1 MNEVDRQVAAL
12 QAQSEEKNKTE
23 YSVEVESEDISQ
35 PTEEKE
41 VEIPQETKTFEAE
54 VVEDDG
60 QEEPVVEDKSKQE
73 EVKTEEDQPKE
84 DSKQKYSKSVQKRF
98 DEYAYQLGESKRR
111 EEEAIQIAQAIKNER
126 DKIQE
131 ELQKLNSGYVNE
143 MGGRLTGSMEA
154 AKAKLKKAMED
165 QDYDAV
171 ANAQLE
177 IGRLGAEQSQY
188 EKMKAQEEARA
199 KAPKQE
205 REVEIPQA
213 PAQQQAVKDPK
224 AEAWAVENDWFGT
237 DKVMTNVA
245 YAIHEDLVNQGVD
258 PRTDYYYSE
267 IDKRMRENLPHK
279 FQQDSSS
286 EEPARQQPVQTVASA
301 HRNRGTGRNV
311 VKLSSSEAAI
321 AKRLGLSN
329 EQYASEKLKLQR
341 R

>member
-1 MNEVDRQVAAL
+1 MNEVDRQVAEL
-12 QAQSEEKNKTE
+12 QAQVGNKAKKE
-23 YSVEVESEDISQ
+23 YFVEVESEDIASQ
-35 PTEEKE
+35 TEENE
-41 VEIPQETKTFEAE
+41 IEIPQERKTFEVE
-54 VVEDDG
+54 VDETQED
-60 QEEPVVEDKSKQE
+60 PVVEDKSKQE
-73 EVKTEEDQPKE
+73 EVEEPKE
-84 DSKQKYSKSVQKRF
+84 DSKNKYSKSVQKRF
-98 DEYAYQLGESKRR
+98 DEYAYQLGESRRR
-111 EEEAIQIAQAIKNER
+111 EEEAIQIAQAIKAER

-131 ELQKLNSGYVNE
+131 ELGKLNSGYVTE
-143 MGGRLTGSMEA
+143 MGGRLTGSIEA

-171 ANAQLE
+171 ANAQIE

-188 EKMKAQEEARA
+188 EQMKTQQEVRA

-205 REVEIPQA
+205 REVEIPKA
-213 PAQQQAVKDPK
+213 PQQQPVKDPK
-224 AEAWAVENDWFGT
+224 AEVWASENEWFGT

-279 FQQDSSS
+279 FEQNSSS

>member
-1 MNEVDRQVAAL
+1 MNEVDRRGAELQGQVG
-12 QAQSEEKNKTE
+12 NKAKQE
-23 YSVEVESEDISQ
+23 YSVEVESEDIAS
-35 PTEEKE
+35 PTEENE
-41 VEIPQETKTFEAE
+41 IEIPQERKTFEAE
-54 VVEDDG
+54 VDETQG
-60 QEEPVVEDKSKQE
+60 EPVVEDKSKQE
-73 EVKTEEDQPKE
+73 EVEELKE
-84 DSKQKYSKSVQKRF
+84 DSKHKYSKSVQKRF
-98 DEYAYQLGESKRR
+98 DEYAYQLGESRRR
-111 EEEAIQIAQAIKNER
+111 EEEAIAIAQAIKAER

-131 ELQKLNSGYVNE
+131 ELGKLNSGYVTE

-177 IGRLGAEQSQY
+177 IGRLGAEQGQY
-188 EKMKAQEEARA
+188 ERMKAQQEALA

-205 REVEIPQA
+205 REIEIPKVQ
-213 PAQQQAVKDPK
+213 PQQPVKDPK
-224 AEAWAVENDWFGT
+224 AESWAEKNEWFGR

-279 FQQDSSS
+279 FEQNSSS

>member
-1 MNEVDRQVAAL
+1 MNEVDRQVAEL
-12 QAQSEEKNKTE
+12 QGQVGNKAKQE
-23 YSVEVESEDISQ
+23 YSVEVESEDIAS
-35 PTEEKE
+35 PTEENE
-41 VEIPQETKTFEAE
+41 IEIPQERKTFEAE
-54 VVEDDG
+54 VDETQGD
-60 QEEPVVEDKSKQE
+60 PVVEDKSKQE
-73 EVKTEEDQPKE
+73 EVEEPKE

-98 DEYAYQLGESKRR
+98 DEYAYQLGESRRR
-111 EEEAIQIAQAIKNER
+111 EEEAIAIAQAIKAER
-126 DKIQE
+126 DKIKE
-131 ELQKLNSGYVNE
+131 ELGKLNSGYVTE

-171 ANAQLE
+171 ANAQFE
-177 IGRLGAEQSQY
+177 IGKLSTEQSRY
-188 EKMKAQEEARA
+188 EQIKAQQEALA
-199 KAPKQE
+199 NAPKQE
-205 REVEIPQA
+205 REIEIPKVQ
-213 PAQQQAVKDPK
+213 PQQPVKDPK
-224 AEAWAVENDWFGT
+224 AESWAEKNEWFGT

>member
-1 MNEVDRQVAAL
+1 MNEVDRQVAEL
-12 QAQSEEKNKTE
+12 QAQSEEKKKAE
-23 YSVEVESEDISQ
+23 YSVEVESEDIAA

-41 VEIPQETKTFEAE
+41 IEIPQEQKTFEAE
-54 VVEDDG
+54 VDDT

-73 EVKTEEDQPKE
+73 EVKAEEEPKE

-111 EEEAIQIAQAIKNER
+111 EEEAIKIAQAIKAER
-126 DKIQE
+126 DKIQD

-199 KAPKQE
+199 NAPKQE

-213 PAQQQAVKDPK
+213 PTQQQAIKDPK

>member
-1 MNEVDRQVAAL
+1 MNEVDRQVAEL
-12 QAQSEEKNKTE
+12 QGQVGNKAKQE
-23 YSVEVESEDISQ
+23 YSVEVESEDIASQ
-35 PTEEKE
+35 TEENE
-41 VEIPQETKTFEAE
+41 IEIPQERKTFEAE
-54 VVEDDG
+54 VDET

-73 EVKTEEDQPKE
+73 EVEEPKE
-84 DSKQKYSKSVQKRF
+84 DSKHKYSKSVQKRF
-98 DEYAYQLGESKRR
+98 DEYAYQLGESRRR
-111 EEEAIQIAQAIKNER
+111 EEEAIAIAQAIKAER

-131 ELQKLNSGYVNE
+131 ELGKLNSGYVTE

-188 EKMKAQEEARA
+188 EQMKAQQEALA

-205 REVEIPQA
+205 REVEIPKA
-213 PAQQQAVKDPK
+213 PQQQPVKDPK
-224 AEAWAVENDWFGT
+224 AEAWASENEWFGT

-279 FQQDSSS
+279 FEQNSSS

>member
-1 MNEVDRQVAAL
+1 MNEVDRQVAEL
-12 QAQSEEKNKTE
+12 QAQAGNKTKQE
-23 YSVEVESEDISQ
+23 YSVEVESEDIAS
-35 PTEEKE
+35 PTEENE
-41 VEIPQETKTFEAE
+41 IEIPQEKKTFE
-54 VVEDDG
+54 VESDN
-60 QEEPVVEDKSKQE
+60 QEEPVVEDKSKQQEVSLE
-73 EVKTEEDQPKE
+73 EEEPKE
-84 DSKQKYSKSVQKRF
+84 DSRQKYSKSVQKRF
-98 DEYAYQLGESKRR
+98 DEYAYQLGESRRR
-111 EEEAIQIAQAIKNER
+111 EEEAIAIAQAIKAER
-126 DKIQE
+126 DKIKE
-131 ELQKLNSGYVNE
+131 ELGKLNSGYVNE

-171 ANAQLE
+171 ANAQFE
-177 IGRLGAEQSQY
+177 IGKLSTEQSRY
-188 EKMKAQEEARA
+188 EQIKAQQEALA
-199 KAPKQE
+199 NAPKQE
-205 REVEIPQA
+205 REIEIPKVQ
-213 PAQQQAVKDPK
+213 PQPPVKDPK
-224 AEAWAVENDWFGT
+224 AESWAEKNEWFGT

>member
-1 MNEVDRQVAAL
+1 MNEVDRQVAEL
-12 QAQSEEKNKTE
+12 QAQSGNKTKQE
-23 YSVEVESEDISQ
+23 YSVEVESEDIAS
-35 PTEEKE
+35 PTEENE
-41 VEIPQETKTFEAE
+41 IEIPQEKKTFE
-54 VVEDDG
+54 VESDN

-73 EVKTEEDQPKE
+73 EVEEPKE
-84 DSKQKYSKSVQKRF
+84 DSKNKYSKSVQKRF
-98 DEYAYQLGESKRR
+98 DEYAYQLGESRRR
-111 EEEAIQIAQAIKNER
+111 EEEAIAIAQAIKAER
-126 DKIQE
+126 DKIKD
-131 ELQKLNSGYVNE
+131 ELGKLNSGYVNE

-171 ANAQLE
+171 ANAQFE
-177 IGRLGAEQSQY
+177 IGKLSTEQSRY
-188 EKMKAQEEARA
+188 EQIKAQQEALA
-199 KAPKQE
+199 NAPKQE
-205 REVEIPQA
+205 REIEIPKVQ
-213 PAQQQAVKDPK
+213 PQQPVKDPK
-224 AEAWAVENDWFGT
+224 AESWAEKNEWFGT

-279 FQQDSSS
+279 FEQNSSS